1 VARRGALA
9 DFWPA
14 GRQDSDIV
22 LPAAD
27 TADAADAADAAG
39 ATDEAA
45 AVMAFSAVLACHPA

>member
-27 TADAADAADAAG
+27 TADAADAAG